1 MGFKGFAVHRRVH
14 WSYQRQEIHRIGAQ
28 IGFTAPSVRI
38 DLKGIAAQ
46 PEFKSPIKKERKPQE
61 SP

>member
-1 MGFKGFAVHRRVH
+1 MEFKGFAEHRRVH
-14 WSYQRQEIHRIGAQ
+14 WSYQSQEIHRIGAQ
-28 IGFTAPSVRI
+28 IGFTAPPVRV

-46 PEFKSPIKKERKPQE
+46 PEFKSPFKKERKHQE